1 MKSKNKK
8 LSAQDGKFIY
18 EGDIVTDDK
27 SKQMLYDGQGYL
39 FNTETK
45 CFFKGTWKRGE
56 KVCGI
61 ETFPN
66 GDVYEGQYKDG
77 VFHGRGLI
85 YNNVQL
91 YPDKKGQYLYDGQF
105 EQGQKHGFGK
115 EQYFTGG
122 RYEGQFKCNQ
132 KHGPGKLV
140 FSDGSYFVGDFQR
153 GLPNGFGVHVAYSK
167 DRIVS
172 TFPPPSNI
180 QERLESEAR
189 EEIQEQEQE
198 KEKSEYLYEGEF
210 VDGYKHGLG
219 RLYYPSGS
227 YFYAYWEYN
236 KPARDFIE
244 YIAEGHKWRILNVKQ
259 LQTDQSINFFKIIRD
274 NKSSWIEKYPIK
286 GNSYPPAELDG
297 YKVLID
303 EKGLKREDFEDPE
316 FDYSEQ
322 SFSIKDEND
331 QPVVAPIEF
340 ERIFASKYF
349 KKKEFKLFTKDIQP
363 GYLQYSE
370 QYCCQQLTVV
380 LNALTFHSY
389 LLNKVFT
396 RKYEAEIGFYFIKL
410 FLKNEWKEYIID
422 DKIPVF
428 KYDKMPIFSNS
439 QEPELAWVILFKAF
453 AKYNQSFQYF
463 TNDKL
468 TRAVEYLTL
477 LTGMP
482 TVQFSIPNN
491 FGENQE
497 YSDQQ
502 KKIWKT
508 MSQKYQSTKV
518 RICYLYKEME
528 ERLKLPRN
536 TAYQIVDMQES
547 SLGKRD
553 ESYFLLILASHQKL
567 SLKQDI
573 TNQTSQARYKLQE
586 RNPQARGNEA
596 YFLMEYKDFIKHF
609 QYVIMLCATRYP
621 IQNQQLIEPEEKD
634 KHNQE
639 LRFFCRFRTNLT
651 QDCLICVTQDHQD
664 KQEEYVVQEKT
675 FPVRIVLAKEK
686 DLFTNKNQVKKKIVS
701 RWTEQVSLSKQ
712 ERDKDKKEDTT
723 KAEMKYTSLFDQ
735 NADKKQINPYK
746 YCFGK
751 GQSSGKMLFKDASLE
766 SGAYVLFV
774 QVETGDSK
782 EQFDLKKM
790 KFWITI
796 HSQKLIQIQRLDQQ
810 ILDFQKLV
818 YESAIAIADKH
829 SQDTNKFKYFHKGD
843 LSEQENGSSDL
854 VITQYFIKKEGTYLQ
869 HLHNKSSNKIWRQ
882 KLYFKLDNMQ
892 IIDHRESQKLDIC
905 LSKKQTAL
913 IIIQQVGAKKY
924 NLEGGEGIC
933 IVDLLHDELAEEEQE
948 VKNNETA
955 TFQEDN
961 QQIFQQTTSKPKFGS
976 LFFKS

>member
-1 MKSKNKK
+1 MKNKNKK

-18 EGDIVTDDK
+18 EGDIITDDK
-27 SKQMLYDGQGYL
+27 SKQVLYDGPGYL
-39 FNTETK
+39 FNNETK

-66 GDVYEGQYKDG
+66 GDVYEGQFKDG
-77 VFHGRGLI
+77 VFNGRGLL

-91 YPDKKGQYLYDGQF
+91 YPGKKGQYLYDGQF

-115 EQYFTGG
+115 ETYITGG
-122 RYEGQFKCNQ
+122 RYEGSFKYNQ
-132 KHGPGKLV
+132 KHGNGKLV
-140 FSDGSYFVGDFQR
+140 FSDGSYYVGDFQR
-153 GLPNGFGVHVAYSK
+153 GLPNGFGVQVAYSK
-167 DRIVS
+167 ERIIAV
-172 TFPPPSNI
+172 FPPPYNNEGRMDSQQN
-180 QERLESEAR
+180 
-189 EEIQEQEQE
+189 EEIQDHEQE
-198 KEKSEYLYEGEF
+198 KEKREYLYEGDF
-210 VDGYKHGLG
+210 ADGYKHGIG
-219 RLYYPSGS
+219 RLYYPNGS
-227 YFYAYWEYN
+227 YIYAYWEYN

-259 LQTDQSINFFKIIRD
+259 LQTEQSINFFKIIRD
-274 NKSSWIEKYPIK
+274 NRPEWIEKYPIK

-316 FDYSEQ
+316 FDYTEQ

-331 QPVVAPIEF
+331 QPVGAPIEF
-340 ERIFASKYF
+340 ERIYTSKYF
-349 KKKEFKLFTKDIQP
+349 KKKEFKLFTKEIQP
-363 GYLQYSE
+363 GYLKYSE

-389 LLNKVFT
+389 LLSKVFS

-410 FLKNEWKEYIID
+410 FLRNEWKEFIVD
-422 DKIPVF
+422 DRIPVF
-428 KYDKMPIFSNS
+428 KSDKMPIFSNS
-439 QEPELAWVILFKAF
+439 QEPELAWTILFKAF

-463 TNDKL
+463 SNDKIM
-468 TRAVEYLTL
+468 RAVEYLTL

-482 TVQFSIPNN
+482 TVQLSVPNI
-491 FGENQE
+491 FGDNQE

-502 KKIWKT
+502 KKIWRT
-508 MSQKYQSTKV
+508 MAQKYQNTKV
-518 RICYLYKEME
+518 RICYLYKDME
-528 ERLKLPRN
+528 DRLKLPRN

-553 ESYFLLILASHQKL
+553 ESYYLLILASNQKL
-567 SLKQDI
+567 ALKQEI
-573 TNQTSQARYKLQE
+573 TNQISLARQKLQE
-586 RNPQARGNEA
+586 RNPQVRGNDC
-596 YFLMEYKDFIKHF
+596 YFFMEYKDFIKNF
-609 QYVIMLCATRYP
+609 QYVYVLCASRYP
-621 IQNQQLIEPEEKD
+621 IQNQQLIEPEDKD
-634 KHNQE
+634 KYNHE
-639 LRFFCRFRTNLT
+639 LRFFCKFRTNLA
-651 QDCLICVTQDHQD
+651 QDCLICITQDHQE
-664 KQEEYVVQEKT
+664 KQDEYVIQDKT
-675 FPVRIVLAKEK
+675 FPVRIVLAKQK

-701 RWTEQVSLSKQ
+701 RWQEQANRSKQ
-712 ERDKDKKEDTT
+712 EREKDKKEETIKGD
-723 KAEMKYTSLFDQ
+723 MKYGSIFEQ
-735 NADKKQINPYK
+735 NSDKKQLNPYK
-746 YCFGK
+746 YCFGR
-751 GQSSGKMLFKDASLE
+751 GQSSEKMLFKDVSLE
-766 SGAYVLFV
+766 SGDYVLFV
-774 QVETGDSK
+774 QVETGDNK

-810 ILDFQKLV
+810 IQGFQKQV

-829 SQDTNKFKYFHKGD
+829 SQDTQKIKYFHKGD

-869 HLHNKSSNKIWRQ
+869 HLHNKSTNKIWRQ

-933 IVDLLHDELAEEEQE
+933 IVDLLHDEHADEEQE
-948 VKNNETA
+948 IKNQDVGS
-955 TFQEDN
+955 FQEDT
-961 QQIFQQTTSKPKFGS
+961 QQIFQQNSSKPKFGS
-976 LFFKS
+976 LLFKN